1 MAKKKDADIPEV
13 DFSETTIEEV
23 PNAEDFI
30 KESIEEKVD
39 ESKKLTKA
47 EADFASNLQNS
58 FMAHLK
64 NNHEIDTEFKE
75 KVKIPTDVEAFDT
88 ILGGGVSPGLVMF
101 VGNPGSG
108 KTALACKV
116 IASGQKR
123 WPGKFNAVFLD
134 SEDSMTKERLQQL
147 GVNHPPIE
155 PIPMLTVEK
164 IFQIVEGMATYKE
177 QNPELIEV
185 PWVIVWDSIANTMT
199 DAGMLA
205 EDMNQVMGQKARA
218 LSHYLPKYI
227 PKMGKY
233 NICLLAVNQLRDKID
248 LGIFKKAAD
257 LKYLADKNIPGGKSV
272 LFNSTQLVYIQPVGD
287 VKGEYGFMGTKVRA
301 KTVKN
306 KLFSPNVELDMIFSF
321 ERGFSSFWTNFEL
334 LKKVKRI
341 KAGSW
346 CTLVSCPEAGKFRQ
360 VQALEFYKT
369 KPEFKEAFDRDV
381 AEVLNEEY
389 IEKYKSTAAEAIDI
403 I

>member
-1 MAKKKDADIPEV
+1 MGRKKKEEEIPEV
-13 DFSETTIEEV
+13 DFLDDGAPIDNTDSVEET
-23 PNAEDFI
+23 
-30 KESIEEKVD
+30 KVD
-39 ESKKLTKA
+39 NSEETS
-47 EADFASNLQNS
+47 DFASDLQKS
-58 FMAHLK
+58 FMSHLK
-64 NNHEIDTEFKE
+64 ANHEIEGTFKS
-75 KVKIPTDVEAFDT
+75 KVMIPTRVQAFDT
-88 ILGGGVSPGLVMF
+88 ILGGGITPGLVQF

-108 KTALACKV
+108 KTALACKI
-116 IASGQKR
+116 IASGQR
-123 WPGKFNAVFLD
+123 EWPGKFNAVFLD

-147 GVNHPPIE
+147 GVNNPPIE
-155 PIPMLTVEK
+155 PIPALTVEK
-164 IFQIVEGMATYKE
+164 VFQVIEGMATYKE
-177 QNPELIEV
+177 QHKDLINV
-185 PWVIVWDSIANTMT
+185 PWVVVWDSIANTMT
-199 DAGMLA
+199 DAGMEA
-205 EDMNQVMGQKARA
+205 DDMNQVMGQKARA

-227 PKMGKY
+227 PMMGKY
-233 NICLLAVNQLRDKID
+233 NISLVAVNQLRDKID

-306 KLFSPNVELDMIFSF
+306 KLFSPNVELDLIFSF

-369 KPEFKEAFDRDV
+369 KPEFKAAFDNDV

-389 IEKYKSTAAEAIDI
+389 IEKYKSTAAEDVDFE
-403 I
+403 